1 MGQFEL
7 QHTPGYTMEFL
18 VLATCLSVSAAHPL
32 LQLVGL
38 PSQYGYGAIPLA
50 AAAPLNLVG
59 HANGAIVPAE
69 GAAIVAA
76 RANHLAAHS
85 ASTVEGV
92 AAAISAAHGPQL
104 ALNNLNLVGHANGA
118 IVPLKEQL
126 SLLLVQITWPPTQ
139 RPPWRVSLLLS
150 RPPMPTSMLSR
161 DSLPSSR
168 PSPSTRD

>member
-50 AAAPLNLVG
+50 AAAPLSLVGHANGAIVPAEGAAIVAARANHLAAHSASTVEGVAAAINAVHAPQLALNNLNLVG

-92 AAAISAAHGPQL
+92 AAAINAAHAPQL
-104 ALNNLNLVGHANGA
+104 ALNN
-118 IVPLKEQL
+118 
-126 SLLLVQITWPPTQ
+126 
-139 RPPWRVSLLLS
+139 
-150 RPPMPTSMLSR
+150 
-161 DSLPSSR
+161 
-168 PSPSTRD
+168 